1 MLQITKPICR
11 AGRAGLG
18 NCGEGGLIGG
28 RQPAILEAV
37 VGHLSRRLFA
47 GGRVPVA
54 REEGLLL
61 LQKQRLRLRTVN
73 VLAVETLSVEDGA
86 ASIAAS
92 TTSTGQAM
100 LLAHQVGGDGGR
112 SRRNART
119 ILPPILALGSSS
131 FARCS
136 TSSSTVAGF
145 SHGFSHLP
153 RVGQFAGGGDEEGVQ
168 EGKKS
173 AQGMT
178 MTMMT
183 VMMKST
189 AKSTNSKQSSTFGR

>member
-18 NCGEGGLIGG
+18 NGGEGRLVGG

-92 TTSTGQAM
+92 TTSTGQTM
-100 LLAHQVGGDGGR
+100 LLAHQVGGDGR
-112 SRRNART
+112 SRRNTRT
-119 ILPPILALGSSS
+119 ILPPILPLGSS

-145 SHGFSHLP
+145 SHGFCHLP
-153 RVGQFAGGGDEEGVQ
+153 RVGQFAGGDGGDEVRVQ

-173 AQGMT
+173 VQGMT

-189 AKSTNSKQSSTFGR
+189 AKSTSKQSSTFGR